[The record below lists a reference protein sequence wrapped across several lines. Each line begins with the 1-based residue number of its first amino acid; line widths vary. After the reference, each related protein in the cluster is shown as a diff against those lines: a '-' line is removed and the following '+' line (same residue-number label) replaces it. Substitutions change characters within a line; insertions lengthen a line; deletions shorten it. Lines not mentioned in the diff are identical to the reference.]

1 MDNFEKIELIVVG
14 KLKQKKMELE
24 RARNK
29 DGDPYGTHPLYVDG
43 LQQEVD
49 TLSQIWCEI
58 QAIKRNDPAVR
69 DEMVQK
75 MYGSL

>member
-1 MDNFEKIELIVVG
+1 MDNFEKIELIVNG
-14 KLKQKKMELE
+14 KLKERKTELK

-29 DGDPYGTHPLYVDG
+29 TGDPYGSNPVYVEG
-43 LQQEVD
+43 LEHEVD
-49 TLSQIWCEI
+49 TLSIIACEI
-58 QAIKRNDPAVR
+58 EAIKRNHPAVR